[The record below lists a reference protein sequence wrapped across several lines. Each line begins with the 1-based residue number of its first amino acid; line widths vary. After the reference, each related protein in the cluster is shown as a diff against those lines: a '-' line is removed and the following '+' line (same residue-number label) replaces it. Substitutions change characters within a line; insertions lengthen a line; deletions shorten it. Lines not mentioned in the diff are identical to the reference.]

1 MSEADR
7 YFIKKGF
14 SKVIKQG
21 IEEFT
26 DDDGNYIHFDLVIER
41 FTCNCYLS
49 AKELQ
54 AINKKVEELRMDMSN
69 KTSDENV
76 ANEEIT
82 NNKNK
87 YTYIKEV
94 AERIVNEYREKYKDE
109 KFYPEPSEQTCMA
122 YEILHLLA
130 EREQMLKTINTVEK
144 EKGEWIKAYQEEK
157 DKQFNILINSIPKQK
172 IKDLLTEIQEEYN
185 KLDKEIDKQI
195 KDKNKDYYKCKENI
209 AIGGLL
215 EEK

>member
-1 MSEADR
+1 M
-7 YFIKKGF
+7 
-14 SKVIKQG
+14 
-21 IEEFT
+21 T
-26 DDDGNYIHFDLVIER
+26 
-41 FTCNCYLS
+41 
-49 AKELQ
+49 
-54 AINKKVEELRMDMSN
+54 N

-130 EREQMLKTINTVEK
+130 EREQKDKRIQELEK
-144 EKGEWIKAYQEEK
+144 ESRKKSIVLICYQEKLE
-157 DKQFNILINSIPKQK
+157 NSIPTQVVIDK
-172 IKDLLTEIQEEYN
+172 IKEL
-185 KLDKEIDKQI
+185 KKR
-195 KDKNKDYYKCKENI
+195 KNKYEYETQEIFSNAYYDRKRLEIIHKIDILQE
-209 AIGGLL
+209 LL
-215 EEK
+215 EGESK

>member
-1 MSEADR
+1 MSEADK
-7 YFIKKGF
+7 IIGSLKNSG
-14 SKVIKQG
+14 
-21 IEEFT
+21 
-26 DDDGNYIHFDLVIER
+26 
-41 FTCNCYLS
+41 
-49 AKELQ
+49 
-54 AINKKVEELRMDMSN
+54 KKVEEFYVSN

-130 EREQMLKTINTVEK
+130 EREQ
-144 EKGEWIKAYQEEK
+144 K
-157 DKQFNILINSIPKQK
+157 DKRIQELEVKLKCAKGLYDDCCNCLLNSIPKQVVIDK
-172 IKDLLTEIQEEYN
+172 MEEN
-185 KLDKEIDKQI
+185 KQILDKTNDGNLRERLYIENGI
-195 KDKNKDYYKCKENI
+195 LKE
-209 AIGGLL
+209 LL
-215 EEK
+215 EKKK

>member
-1 MSEADR
+1 M
-7 YFIKKGF
+7 
-14 SKVIKQG
+14 
-21 IEEFT
+21 T
-26 DDDGNYIHFDLVIER
+26 
-41 FTCNCYLS
+41 
-49 AKELQ
+49 
-54 AINKKVEELRMDMSN
+54 N

-130 EREQMLKTINTVEK
+130 EREQ
-144 EKGEWIKAYQEEK
+144 K
-157 DKQFNILINSIPKQK
+157 DKRIQELEEESEILEFQNKQVENYAEELKKYNKTVSDRIVEYKKNSIPTQ
-172 IKDLLTEIQEEYN
+172 IV
-185 KLDKEIDKQI
+185 IDKVNEI
-195 KDKNKDYYKCKENI
+195 NKKYEDSKDENGESPYYYPDFTIRILQE
-209 AIGGLL
+209 LL
-215 EEK
+215 EREKNELER

>member
-1 MSEADR
+1 MSEADKI
-7 YFIKKGF
+7 IKSLRDSG
-14 SKVIKQG
+14 
-21 IEEFT
+21 
-26 DDDGNYIHFDLVIER
+26 
-41 FTCNCYLS
+41 
-49 AKELQ
+49 
-54 AINKKVEELRMDMSN
+54 KKVEEFYMSN

-144 EKGEWIKAYQEEK
+144 EKADWIKAYQEEK
-157 DKQFNILINSIPKQK
+157 DSQFELLKRIQELETKNKYLESLSECQHSYLENSIPTQVVIDKINENSNIIKEIEEK
-172 IKDLLTEIQEEYN
+172 IKEEENSGDICREYIRDLNRQKGFVKRDILTLQE
-185 KLDKEIDKQI
+185 
-195 KDKNKDYYKCKENI
+195 
-209 AIGGLL
+209 LL
-215 EEK
+215 EGEKNEF